1 MDHITDWLIIAVFA
15 ANSVLTIT
23 QIGKERAPITPGTA
37 AFYVLIN
44 TIVIG
49 IFLWSIVTDG

>member
-1 MDHITDWLIIAVFA
+1 MDHITDWAIIAIFA

-23 QIGKERAPITPGTA
+23 QIGKERAPIAPGA
-37 AFYVLIN
+37 ASFYILIN